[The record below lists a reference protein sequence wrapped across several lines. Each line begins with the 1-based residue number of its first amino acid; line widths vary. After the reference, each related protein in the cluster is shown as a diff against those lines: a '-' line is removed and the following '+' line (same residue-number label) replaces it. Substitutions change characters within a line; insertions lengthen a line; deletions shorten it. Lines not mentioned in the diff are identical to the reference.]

1 MESNPKGCGRV
12 YRILSSSPTWR
23 SEFGHVRRR
32 AVLRDLEELGGRGSW
47 GNHVDIWSPSD
58 VRGNGVPLMSADVGE
73 GEVRVVYYGGGDGA
87 LLRRLH
93 DLVETWRQRYSEPEL
108 RIVEE

>member
-73 GEVRVVYYGGGDGA
+73 GEVPGHHGA
-87 LLRRLH
+87 AEQAMGHHVPQGHVALAAFCPAR
-93 DLVETWRQRYSEPEL
+93 
-108 RIVEE
+108 